1 MGAEIGKTGLA
12 SKTHSKRSI
21 YDLAD
26 QVGVSASTV
35 SRVLNGR
42 RGIGEETRDLV
53 LRAARASGFRPRMAA
68 RPLTVAVVIDR
79 NQYAAF
85 GGFISSVLSHI
96 VQTLTRHDVAV
107 KLITEH
113 SLKRLRDRLVD
124 GILALAW
131 DDATIAELRKMP
143 DVPVVTINR
152 VEPDFSAVVTNHRLQ
167 GETVVDYFHQ
177 RGHRR
182 FAMICEE
189 RNNWGSLQRIAGF
202 TDALAQRGIHVGNE
216 AIVSMD
222 HQPMYGVLRRL
233 MVDCSPTA
241 LYIAGED
248 LTLEVCYIL
257 RNVLDLKLAHDVSVL
272 GMESAKISQFMAPP
286 ITTLSQPLEELAR
299 LSIEV
304 LQRQMAGDRQPP
316 ERLVLDCSLIER
328 ESVATFQ
335 SGDQRW
341 VAAG

>member
-1 MGAEIGKTGLA
+1 MS
-12 SKTHSKRSI
+12 SKTVKVASPAKVHSKRSI

-42 RGIGEETRDLV
+42 RGIGDETRNMV
-53 LRAARASGFRPRMAA
+53 LLAARASGFRPRMAA

-85 GGFISSVLSHI
+85 GGFISSLLSHM
-96 VQTLTRHDVAV
+96 VQTLTRHDVSV

-113 SLKRLRDRLVD
+113 SLKRLRNQLVD

-131 DDATIAELRKMP
+131 DDSTISELRKMP
-143 DVPVVTINR
+143 SVPIVTINR
-152 VEPDFSAVVTNHRLQ
+152 IENDFSAVVSNHQAQ
-167 GETVVDYFHQ
+167 GERAAEYFH
-177 RGHRR
+177 RHGHRKL
-182 FAMICEE
+182 ALICEE
-189 RNNWGSLQRIAGF
+189 RNNWGSLQRISGF
-202 TDALAQRGIHVGNE
+202 IDGIKRRGLEIGNE

-233 MVDCSPTA
+233 MSSWNPTA
-241 LYIAGED
+241 IYVAGED

-257 RNVLDLKLAHDVSVL
+257 RDVMGLKIGQDVSVL
-272 GMESAKISQFMAPP
+272 GMESAKISQFMSPP

-299 LSIEV
+299 LSIEL
-304 LQRQMAGDRQPP
+304 LQRQMDGGKRNP
-316 ERLVLDCSLIER
+316 ERLELDCTLIER
-328 ESVATFQ
+328 ESVANL
-335 SGDQRW
+335 SPAHEG
-341 VAAG
+341 